1 MHPPHQLLLD
11 LAADTA
17 SRPSHHCNPPPPG
30 PPPGPP
36 SLLVPPPN
44 RCIPM
49 CAKCSRIR
57 LANWHHLSRAL
68 GRRHI
73 LMFLGDDGSIHALLA
88 CIVLP
93 AIDVY
98 YYYRS
103 SVPIHYICRRLR
115 HLPLSS
121 SILLAAI
128 IIVTSFT
135 GVPATSSSEGC
146 CCCCCLCSRWG
157 SSWESAGRR
166 MAGVLESTGQS
177 SLSSEDDDQSGSHPS
192 GGTSPGRILGAD
204 VDPATIITS

>member
-115 HLPLSS
+115 QTLTT
-121 SILLAAI
+121 LL
-128 IIVTSFT
+128 
-135 GVPATSSSEGC
+135 
-146 CCCCCLCSRWG
+146 
-157 SSWESAGRR
+157 
-166 MAGVLESTGQS
+166 
-177 SLSSEDDDQSGSHPS
+177 
-192 GGTSPGRILGAD
+192 
-204 VDPATIITS
+204 VDPARSHHHCHLIHWCTGHVVLRGLLLLLLLML